1 MTIIRQIQSVEQIE
15 SHLLWVYRVQ
25 PMMTL
30 RADAGSPITVRRF
43 IFNIHRSEEIVVR
56 TAPLALPIDRPVTIS
71 YFFNGF
77 EHYFESEI
85 ISANN
90 VKNVGTFFKIRRPM
104 AIRAVNRR
112 KWLRCYPGDQL
123 PLKVTLDLPNSG
135 PVTTCVQ
142 EFSANG
148 FSLVVSSDCAVPK
161 CQDEVDSELEIPG
174 HGSVR
179 ATIVVRNL
187 LESGQ
192 GVRIG
197 TEINKISEANK
208 KMLIDFAV
216 AHTIKSKCAQ
226 RNDLK
231 ASPPTLCLIH
241 DNCKMDDTLDYL
253 EAPYRL
259 IRHDIKS
266 DWKKMLQMSPD
277 ALLFNLDSVNP
288 SSLLPKLR
296 SLANFQ
302 ETPAIVIADED
313 KMDTGCDATVL
324 SQFNDPAVLIETIE
338 QSISTRKESLEIL
351 SSAYQVE
358 NEQKSVNASILIIDL
373 IGGFSSA
380 LIEAIESQ
388 TFQVTINTGLTRM
401 LDTVMKIKPVAVVI
415 HSRIDGT
422 FINLLRL
429 LKMNKHTK
437 GLPLVALSAN
447 VMSDR
452 KNLGKNMDPNINLL
466 PIHSEP
472 VTLARQIAGIAR
484 LGR

>member
-1 MTIIRQIQSVEQIE
+1 MTIIRQIQSLEQIE

-30 RADAGSPITVRRF
+30 RAETGSPTTVRRF
-43 IFNIHRSEEIVVR
+43 IFTIHRSEEIVVR
-56 TAPLALPIDRPVTIS
+56 TAPLPLPLQCPVTIS
-71 YFFNGF
+71 YFLNGF
-77 EHYFESEI
+77 EHSFDSEI
-85 ISANN
+85 VSAN
-90 VKNVGTFFKIRRPM
+90 KNKDVGTFFKIRRPM
-104 AIRAVNRR
+104 AVRAVNRR
-112 KWLRCYPGDQL
+112 KWLRCYPRDQL
-123 PLKVTLDLPNSG
+123 PLKVILDLPDSG
-135 PVTTCVQ
+135 PVTTCVE

-148 FSLVVSSDCAVPK
+148 FSLVVPSDCALPK
-161 CQDEVDSELEIPG
+161 CQDEVDSVLEVPG
-174 HGSVR
+174 HGELR

-187 LESGQ
+187 HESGQ

-208 KMLIDFAV
+208 KMLVDFAV
-216 AHTIKSKCAQ
+216 AHTIQNKCVQ
-226 RNDLK
+226 RNDRQ

-266 DWKKMLQMSPD
+266 DWKKMLKMSPD

-288 SSLLPKLR
+288 SALLPKLR

-313 KMDTGCDATVL
+313 KMDIGCDATVL

-338 QSISTRKESLEIL
+338 QSILTRKESLEIL
-351 SSAYQVE
+351 SSAYQGE
-358 NEQKSVNASILIIDL
+358 NEKKSANASILIIDL
-373 IGGFSSA
+373 IGGFSNA

-452 KNLGKNMDPNINLL
+452 KNLGKNLDSNITLL

-472 VTLARQIAGIAR
+472 VTLARQIAGIVHVDR
-484 LGR
+484 